1 MKTEIE
7 KTIKY
12 EIVEVFG
19 RPIVSSR
26 DCIELSDEIYQKTK
40 AQLNFNTLR
49 RFFGLV
55 KAEYPPSH
63 STLAILSRY
72 CGFNSIADIS
82 PVKIDRNPEQ
92 IESTSL
98 LYYLVSLF
106 NETGVMENNDKTFLS
121 IVRHTIKF
129 LHNHPGLT
137 DKFQSL
143 IAKTPNGQS
152 FYFEQFV
159 NVNQLNSYYGSG
171 LRYYMNEKRTA
182 EGKVFAYSVWLLK
195 EWLSGNDSKVLQY
208 AGQIREEKY
217 TPKGN
222 LYIDCR
228 YYAALLLHA
237 RITGLQT
244 EDILIDLYKFYSS
257 AAVQNHAHA
266 EQVFYF
272 ECIVAE
278 ALILAG
284 YYEDALYYLSNAEVK
299 QKKSECCNYVNSLQC
314 VKLLAAI
321 AVYKTKSSEKAVLI
335 FDTIKPSEFLFISH
349 RYYGIMYLHL
359 ANALKRKHSK
369 YNETLQT
376 LVENTGFTRLQTE
389 LI

>member
-1 MKTEIE
+1 MRTEIE
-7 KTIKY
+7 KTIKH

-55 KAEYPPSH
+55 KADYPPSH
-63 STLAILSRY
+63 STLAILSKY
-72 CGFNSIADIS
+72 CGFNSINDIN
-82 PVKIDRNPEQ
+82 PEKIDRNPEQ
-92 IESTSL
+92 VESASL

-106 NETGVMENNDKTFLS
+106 NETAVMENSDKTFLS

-143 IAKTPNGQS
+143 IAKTPNGQT

-159 NVNQLNSYYGSG
+159 NVNQLNFYYGSG
-171 LRYYMNEKRTA
+171 LRYYMNEKRTP
-182 EGKVFAYSVWLLK
+182 EGKVFAYSVWLLRD
-195 EWLSGNDSKVLQY
+195 WLAGNDAKVLQY
-208 AGQIREEKY
+208 AEQIREEKY

-222 LYIDCR
+222 LYIDSR
-228 YYAALLLHA
+228 YYAAWMLHA
-237 RITGLQT
+237 QTTGLPA
-244 EDILIDLYKFYSS
+244 EEVLIDLYKFYSS

-284 YYEDALYYLSNAEVK
+284 YYEDALYYLGNAEVR
-299 QKKSECCNYVNSLQC
+299 QKKSECCKYVNSIQC
-314 VKLLAAI
+314 VKLLTAI
-321 AVYKTKSSEKAVLI
+321 AFYKTKSNEKAVAI
-335 FDTIKPSEFLFISH
+335 FDTIKPSDFFFISH
-349 RYYGIMYLHL
+349 KYYGILYLHL
-359 ANALKRKHSK
+359 ANALRRKHSK
-369 YNETLQT
+369 YNESLQT
-376 LVENTGFTRLQTE
+376 LVEKTGFTRLQTE
-389 LI
+389 LM